1 MFERSKIPQVQG
13 RLTMRL
19 QQPDLRT
26 RTKTASLHAIRLFK
40 SLPETEE
47 ARILGKRMLRTL
59 TRAGAYY
66 RAAVRCQRLRSYLK
80 RLDAALYD
88 LDLAAYWL
96 ELLIDGEIV
105 VRNNAMTG
113 LLTEVHEL
121 MAIMVS
127 CRKTA
132 KKAGNQRTPMSSN

>member
-1 MFERSKIPQVQG
+1 MFQRSNTPQASG
-13 RLTMRL
+13 SLTMRL
-19 QQPDLRT
+19 HQPDLRS
-26 RTKTASLHAIRLFK
+26 RTKAASLHAIKLFK
-40 SLPETEE
+40 SLPENEE
-47 ARILGKRMLRTL
+47 AAILGKRMLRTL

-66 RAAVRCQRLRSYLK
+66 RAAVRCRRLHSYLK

-88 LDLAAYWL
+88 LELAAYWL

-105 VRNNAMTG
+105 VRNSNMTG

-127 CRKTA
+127 CRKKA
-132 KKAGNQRTPMSSN
+132 KKAGNQRTVMSSN

>member
-1 MFERSKIPQVQG
+1 MLLSS
-13 RLTMRL
+13 
-19 QQPDLRT
+19 LR
-26 RTKTASLHAIRLFK
+26 K
-40 SLPETEE
+40 SLPESDE
-47 ARILGKRMLRTL
+47 ARLFGKRMLSTV

-66 RAAVRCQRLRSYLK
+66 RAAVRCSHLSSYLK

-88 LDLAAYWL
+88 LDVAAYWL
-96 ELLIDGEIV
+96 ELLIDGDIEPRI
-105 VRNNAMTG
+105 NLTS

-132 KKAGNQRTPMSSN
+132 RKAGNQRTPMSSN